1 MSQIC
6 ILDDKM
12 KYIQRTIYQLEQEK
26 DAHLRKLEEW
36 RQEQELLKQEE
47 MKVQIE
53 LNETTSKLTELYELK
68 KETDV
73 YYNQIQQSVE
83 TLLALLSSSR

>member
-1 MSQIC
+1 MSQIS

-12 KYIQRTIYQLEQEK
+12 KHIQRSIQKLEQEK
-26 DAHLRKLEEW
+26 DAQLHKLEEW

-83 TLLALLSSSR
+83 TLLTLLSSSR

>member
-1 MSQIC
+1 MSQIS

-12 KYIQRTIYQLEQEK
+12 KYIQRTIQKLEQEK
-26 DAHLRKLEEW
+26 DAQLHKLEEW

-53 LNETTSKLTELYELK
+53 FNETTSKLTELYELK

-83 TLLALLSSSR
+83 TLLTLLSSSR

>member
-1 MSQIC
+1 
-6 ILDDKM
+6 M

-36 RQEQELLKQEE
+36 RQEQEILKQEE

>member
-1 MSQIC
+1 MSQIS

-26 DAHLRKLEEW
+26 EAHLHKLEEW

-83 TLLALLSSSR
+83 TLLTLLSSSR

>member
-1 MSQIC
+1 MSQIS

-12 KYIQRTIYQLEQEK
+12 KYIQLTIQKLEQEK
-26 DAHLRKLEEW
+26 DAQLHKLEEW
-36 RQEQELLKQEE
+36 RQDQELLKQEE

-53 LNETTSKLTELYELK
+53 LNETTSKLIELYELK

-83 TLLALLSSSR
+83 TLLTLLSSSR

>member
-36 RQEQELLKQEE
+36 RQEQEILKQEE

>member
-1 MSQIC
+1 MSQIS

-12 KYIQRTIYQLEQEK
+12 KYIQRTIQKLEQEK
-26 DAHLRKLEEW
+26 DAQLHKLEEW

-83 TLLALLSSSR
+83 TLLTLLSSSR

>member
-1 MSQIC
+1 MSQIS

-12 KYIQRTIYQLEQEK
+12 KHIQRSIQKLEQEK
-26 DAHLRKLEEW
+26 DVQLHKLEEW

-83 TLLALLSSSR
+83 TLLTLLSSSR